1 MGDRLVAV
9 TTATVTTHWHPERCQ
24 CAVEIDRDTRQIS
37 NKDRVKRYR
46 VSDDEHVVERKS
58 RYPDPMR

>member
-1 MGDRLVAV
+1 M
-9 TTATVTTHWHPERCQ
+9 TTHWHPERCQ